1 MEPFT
6 LVDVNRIEPVTTRKI
21 KFTLF
26 LILVVSVTALVLV
39 ILVITGQINPKWF
52 CREGMCLTELG
63 ASCDFL
69 K

>member
-1 MEPFT
+1 MEP
-6 LVDVNRIEPVTTRKI
+6 LIIMDENRIGPVKTHQS

-39 ILVITGQINPKWF
+39 ILVISGKIGPKCL
-52 CREGMCLTELG
+52 CRQGMCLTELG

>member
-1 MEPFT
+1 MD
-6 LVDVNRIEPVTTRKI
+6 VDRIAPVKTRQS

-26 LILVVSVTALVLV
+26 LNLVISVIALVLV
-39 ILVITGQINPKWF
+39 ILVISGKIGPKCL